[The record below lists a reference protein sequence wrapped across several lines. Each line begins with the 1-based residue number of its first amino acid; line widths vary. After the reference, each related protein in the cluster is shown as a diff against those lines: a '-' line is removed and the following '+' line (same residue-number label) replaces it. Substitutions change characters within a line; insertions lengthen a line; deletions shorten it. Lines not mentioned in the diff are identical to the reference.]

1 MCESYDITKLAL
13 GEDNK
18 ELHSTLYLMGV
29 AMTNLADYESALKW
43 LSQALSV
50 LRSRDNNGD
59 EIFFD
64 EAARGKTLRQMGAV
78 YESRGD
84 QANSVSCFQESV
96 QILKAVAGEDLEL
109 SNALNS
115 LGNLLRNASDFEQ
128 ALDCYD
134 QSLAIRIELGD
145 QLKIANTKNNIGT
158 VLSAMEELDRAMAF
172 SAEALRIK
180 TERLGC
186 DSVETGRALV
196 NVSCFSCSSSRVLN
210 SRQV

>member
-1 MCESYDITKLAL
+1 M
-13 GEDNK
+13 
-18 ELHSTLYLMGV
+18 
-29 AMTNLADYESALKW
+29 
-43 LSQALSV
+43 
-50 LRSRDNNGD
+50 
-59 EIFFD
+59 
-64 EAARGKTLRQMGAV
+64 
-78 YESRGD
+78 
-84 QANSVSCFQESV
+84 
-96 QILKAVAGEDLEL
+96 QILKAVTGEDLEL

-134 QSLAIRIELGD
+134 QSLAIRTELGD

-196 NVSCFSCSSSRVLN
+196 NVSCFNCSFSRIPN